1 MKKSIL
7 FLLVLSL
14 IAAGQA
20 NAQGGLLKKV
30 AKSMSDEL
38 IGKSGGSGK
47 TDTSQPEPSS
57 ACNDA
62 ETVVNLGGKLQIDY
76 TEMSISVLNDGRIL
90 LKHRFAGEYYVVK
103 DGVTTGP
110 LREDDPRVAEFEPSE
125 GANTHEAFIARNKPY
140 ISKSGDKLLITF
152 AGKTY
157 GPYAVINNFTVSKSK
172 DKFAAICTESIVVT
186 EDQGA
191 KMDAAMKN
199 AKTDQERMD
208 LAMQYA
214 SQMQQKMVQAGG
226 AENTLP
232 KFVTN
237 VPGATF
243 NPLSTGGTFSGDM
256 KYDDILVTSY
266 NSISD
271 LTGKKLFALKTEDI
285 GAEQIFVNTSGTK
298 YAVYNYGTLTIS
310 DKTTLSEL
318 FSPYLKMIDGKVY
331 IAYMYYSP
339 KKNSIMQCKIA
350 F

>member
-7 FLLVLSL
+7 FLLVISL
-14 IAAGQA
+14 IAAGPA

-38 IGKSGGSGK
+38 LGKSGSSGNTK
-47 TDTSQPEPSS
+47 STQPEPAS
-57 ACNDA
+57 ACSDA
-62 ETVVNLGGKLQIDY
+62 EVVVDLGGKLQIDY
-76 TEMSISVLNDGRIL
+76 TEMSISVLDDGRIL
-90 LKHRFAGEYYVVK
+90 LKHRYAGEYYVVK

-110 LREDDPRVAEFEPSE
+110 LREDDPRVAEFEPDESE
-125 GANTHEAFIARNKPY
+125 NTHESFIARNKPY

-157 GPYAVINNFTVSKSK
+157 GPYAMINNFTVSKSK

-208 LAMQYA
+208 LAMQFA
-214 SQMQQKMVQAGG
+214 SQMQQKMTQAGG

-243 NPLSTGGTFSGDM
+243 NPMSAGGTFSGDM

-271 LTGKKLFALKTEDI
+271 LTGKKLFALKQEDT
-285 GAEQIFVNTSGTK
+285 GAEQIFVNTSATK

-310 DKTTLSEL
+310 DNTTLSEL
-318 FSPYLKMIDGKVY
+318 FSPYLKKVDGKVY

>member
-7 FLLVLSL
+7 FFLVISL
-14 IAAGQA
+14 ISTGPA
-20 NAQGGLLKKV
+20 NSQGGLLKKV
-30 AKSMSDEL
+30 GKSMSDEL
-38 IGKSGGSGK
+38 LGKSGSSGNTK
-47 TDTSQPEPSS
+47 SSQPEPSS

-62 ETVVNLGGKLQIDY
+62 EVVVNLGGKIQIDY
-76 TEMSISVLNDGRIL
+76 TEMSISVLDDGRIL
-90 LKHRFAGEYYVVK
+90 LKHNYAGDYYVVK

-110 LREDDPRVAEFEPSE
+110 LREDDPRVAEFKPGE

-157 GPYAVINNFTVSKSK
+157 GPYAMINNFTVSKSK

-226 AENTLP
+226 PENTMP

-243 NPLSTGGTFSGDM
+243 NPMSTGGTFSGDI
-256 KYDDILVTSY
+256 KYDDILVSSY

-271 LTGKKLFALKTEDI
+271 LTGKKLFTLNNDQI
-285 GAEQIFVNTSGTK
+285 GAEEIFVNSSASK

-318 FSPYLKMIDGKVY
+318 FSPYLKQIDGKVY